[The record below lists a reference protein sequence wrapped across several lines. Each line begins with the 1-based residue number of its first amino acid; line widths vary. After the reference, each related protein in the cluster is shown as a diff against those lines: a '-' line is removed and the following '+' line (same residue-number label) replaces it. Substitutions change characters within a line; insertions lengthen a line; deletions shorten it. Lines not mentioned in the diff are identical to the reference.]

1 MSLVVKSFEMLTIT
15 KEILP
20 TTKDQRPTTKDQ
32 RPTTLSVVINYPN
45 CSPAPS

>member
-20 TTKDQRPTTKDQ
+20 TTNDQRPKTNNAFAGYQ
-32 RPTTLSVVINYPN
+32 LPQLLARSVLS
-45 CSPAPS
+45 